1 MNQKEL
7 IKKDNLVRFK
17 KLLEYFI
24 SHVEYC
30 QRLYLRD
37 KKGQDID
44 PTTSA
49 GFDEY
54 TAAHVLANG
63 KLDPHEVNEWKP
75 DTINALKNKRI
86 KGQWDT
92 FEGREVRMVVKNHFG
107 GSYASARCFLDHGG
121 WRNINN
127 VWNEDRSRIVALK
140 IRRNIH
146 DSHEKVEWVEAKV
159 TSIKELGLFDGQEPN
174 TALEIFFGAYMNL

>member
-1 MNQKEL
+1 MDQQTVNVDL
-7 IKKDNLVRFK
+7 YRFK
-17 KLLEYFI
+17 KLLEYFV

-30 QRLYLRD
+30 QRLYLRE
-37 KKGQDID
+37 KEGRDID
-44 PTTSA
+44 PTTCA

-54 TAAHVLANG
+54 TARLVQANG
-63 KLDPHEVNEWKP
+63 RLDPHEVYEWKP
-75 DTINALKNKRI
+75 KSPNALKNKRI

-92 FEGREVRMVVKNHFG
+92 FGDREVRMVVKNHYG
-107 GSYASARCFLDHGG
+107 NYSSAGCYLDHGG

-127 VWNEDRSRIVALK
+127 VWNEDKSSIVALI

-146 DSHEKVEWVEAKV
+146 ESVDNKEWVDAKV

-174 TALEIFFGAYMNL
+174 TALEIFFDVYMNL